1 MRVSR
6 PQLPAPKNAAA
17 TARDKAATAA
27 STAYDDALAR
37 KKNPKHMAAALFEK
51 QLQTRRAEASK
62 LAEDEQSAGDVVPQ
76 SSHDSFDNAAP
87 AASSWTGGSSTPQAA
102 GAGQAVGEAPA
113 LPEGWGAAWDATA
126 NAFYYYTSSGHT
138 QWEPPVSAHLDG
150 HGADKGNALD
160 DDPSL
165 PEELRRELKKQAR
178 RGGGGGLET
187 LAARAPVVTT
197 GDLWNGEKHQE
208 YTSMAAAFHVPMNVV
223 PPPSGSP
230 DLAAPACL
238 LAASLPPLPP
248 AVLPPARCTPRSLTR
263 ALLLVRLLI
272 N

>member
-87 AASSWTGGSSTPQAA
+87 AASSWTGGSSASQAA

-223 PPPSGSP
+223 PPFPV
-230 DLAAPACL
+230 AAL
-238 LAASLPPLPP
+238 IWRRPP
-248 AVLPPARCTPRSLTR
+248 ASWLPRCHLCRPLCCPLRDARRDH
-263 ALLLVRLLI
+263 
-272 N
+272 